1 MSHQSY
7 VGNYRR
13 GSDEA
18 EVTSPVSDVFE
29 KGNLSRLP
37 SSTTTNSFSSES
49 TQKLKKSSQ
58 PDKAKQLMGLNITK
72 SLSGSQRQLH
82 CGDGNIAALESEY
95 SDVLSP
101 KRPTFPE
108 KQDELTREK
117 GPSTEEDTIKE
128 TARALYN
135 GDESLVSLGDTASW
149 LMTTSAFNSKVRTAY
164 MELFDFMGLDILTAV
179 RRLCAKLLLKGET
192 QQLDRLLEALAK
204 RWYECNPENGMKDPG
219 TLH

>member
-1 MSHQSY
+1 M
-7 VGNYRR
+7 
-13 GSDEA
+13 
-18 EVTSPVSDVFE
+18 TSPVSDDFE

-37 SSTTTNSFSSES
+37 SGTTTSSFTTES
-49 TQKLKKSSQ
+49 TLKVKKSPQS
-58 PDKAKQLMGLNITK
+58 DKANQLIGLNITK

-82 CGDGNIAALESEY
+82 GDDGNIAALEREY

-101 KRPTFPE
+101 KRPTFLEPE
-108 KQDELTREK
+108 KDELTREK
-117 GPSTEEDTIKE
+117 GPSTEQDRVKE

-149 LMTTSAFNSKVRTAY
+149 LMTTSVFNSKVRTAY

-179 RRLCAKLLLKGET
+179 RRLCAKVLLKGET

-204 RWYECNPENGMKDPG
+204 RWYDCNPENGMKEPG
-219 TLH
+219 IIP